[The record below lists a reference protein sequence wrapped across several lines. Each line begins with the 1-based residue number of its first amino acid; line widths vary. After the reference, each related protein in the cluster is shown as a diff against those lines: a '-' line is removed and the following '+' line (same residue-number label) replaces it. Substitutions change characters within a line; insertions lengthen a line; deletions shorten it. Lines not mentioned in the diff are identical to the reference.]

1 MVGLLRLDG
10 VMCIAID
17 KKDMNDG
24 SYFYEVAFSNGK
36 EIVQLTTGKKGD
48 ELQFG
53 AKYNLGLNYREKKLK
68 LADFELVK

>member
-17 KKDMNDG
+17 KKDMKDG
-24 SYFYEVAFSNGK
+24 SYYYDVAFSNGK
-36 EIVQLTTGKKGD
+36 ELIQSTCGKKGD

-53 AKYNLGLNYREKKLK
+53 AKYNLGLNYRDKKLK